1 MYATLK
7 HDYDT
12 LTTGPERGPEF
23 YLARHLRRKGLRQGK
38 GDGRLG
44 RLRETAR
51 HKKTSVADVI
61 HDRLDRCYTSEFH
74 HYQWYVLMLCVYC
87 NERLFRRS
95 LTRDHVL
102 AQSRGER
109 VFRGGFFVGA
119 QRLRLVHTVDHAA
132 FQQAA
137 LARAARAVL
146 AAVRQPHALRHG
158 GGQDRLV
165 ALSRKSATARP
176 HGDGEGHG
184 MNS

>member
-7 HDYDT
+7 HEYDT

-74 HYQWYVLMLCVYC
+74 YYQWHVLMLCVYC
-87 NERLFRRS
+87 NERLFRRD

-102 AQSRGER
+102 PQSRGGTSTPDNLVPCCAPCNRQKSDKPLWRFMLER
-109 VFRGGFFVGA
+109 TRPE
-119 QRLRLVHTVDHAA
+119 LRVARVR
-132 FQQAA
+132 
-137 LARAARAVL
+137 RAA
-146 AAVRQPHALRHG
+146 
-158 GGQDRLV
+158 
-165 ALSRKSATARP
+165 
-176 HGDGEGHG
+176 
-184 MNS
+184 

>member
-51 HKKTSVADVI
+51 HKPTSVADVLSG
-61 HDRLDRCYTSEFH
+61 RLDRCFTHEFN
-74 HYQWYVLMLCVYC
+74 YYAWNVRPLCTYC
-87 NERLFRRS
+87 NQLLQRRT

-102 AQSRGER
+102 PQSRGGQSTPDNLVPCCAPCNRQKSDKPLWRFMLER
-109 VFRGGFFVGA
+109 GRPE
-119 QRLRLVHTVDHAA
+119 LRVARTR
-132 FQQAA
+132 
-137 LARAARAVL
+137 RAA
-146 AAVRQPHALRHG
+146 
-158 GGQDRLV
+158 
-165 ALSRKSATARP
+165 
-176 HGDGEGHG
+176 
-184 MNS
+184 

>member
-1 MYATLK
+1 MYATHATLK

-51 HKKTSVADVI
+51 YKKTTVADVI

-74 HYQWYVLMLCVYC
+74 YYQWHVLMLCTYC

-102 AQSRGER
+102 AQSRGGTSAPENLAPCCAPCNRQKSDKPLWRFMLER
-109 VFRGGFFVGA
+109 ERPE
-119 QRLRLVHTVDHAA
+119 LRVARTR
-132 FQQAA
+132 
-137 LARAARAVL
+137 RAA
-146 AAVRQPHALRHG
+146 
-158 GGQDRLV
+158 
-165 ALSRKSATARP
+165 
-176 HGDGEGHG
+176 
-184 MNS
+184 